1 MTKYLCP
8 GVRSDTRCGSVG
20 PGGYVAAIKAAQLGL
35 RVRLLLSRLNFLN
48 PARFLGRVDGVYREA
63 RLSRWNL
70 PERRMYPFESDVEQL
85 AHLPS
90 DETRLEEEGNRR

>member
-1 MTKYLCP
+1 M
-8 GVRSDTRCGSVG
+8 GHGSVG

-35 RVRLLLSRLNFLN
+35 RVSMLFSRLRCFSFFSFLH
-48 PARFLGRVDGVYREA
+48 VDGVYREE

-70 PERRMYPFESDVEQL
+70 PECRVHSFEGHVKQF

-90 DETRLEEEGNRR
+90 DETRLEEEGYRG